1 MRARRGRI
9 IRSRVDL
16 PQQEVWSRFL
26 IALLLLAIAG
36 CASVEKTTPETA
48 ETYLDRA
55 QTQTQGPI
63 RVIATV
69 PSAKETRKLFGEP
82 LYRRN
87 VQPVWLEIENKGTVG
102 VSFLPIGVDPL
113 YYSPTEAVHLSTD
126 GRQGVGTTARA
137 WGS

>member
-69 PSAKETRKLFGEP
+69 PSAKETRKLF
-82 LYRRN
+82 
-87 VQPVWLEIENKGTVG
+87 V
-102 VSFLPIGVDPL
+102 VSQII
-113 YYSPTEAVHLSTD
+113 SPAISQNISGFGAADFPH
-126 GRQGVGTTARA
+126 
-137 WGS
+137 